1 MISRMTAEQSYALL
15 RGGRVA
21 HLGVV
26 ETGEP
31 YVVPVNY
38 VFDGEYVYLHSL
50 PGRKVDA
57 MRSDP
62 RVCVQVEDVRDDFC
76 WQSVIAFGRA
86 EELTAA
92 SARARALSLLLS
104 LFPRLTPV
112 ESLMAGDA
120 AAPAPLAFR
129 IRVERVTGL
138 SEG

>member
-1 MISRMTAEQSYALL
+1 MISRLTAEQSYALL

-26 ETGEP
+26 ERGEP

-38 VFDGEYVYLHSL
+38 AFDGEYIYLHTL

-62 RVCVQVEDVRDDFC
+62 RVCVEVEEVRDDLC
-76 WQSVIAFGRA
+76 WKSVVAFGRA
-86 EELTAA
+86 EEIKGAA
-92 SARARALSLLLS
+92 ARSQALSLLLA
-104 LFPRLTPV
+104 LFPHLTPV
-112 ESLMAGDA
+112 ESLMADDA
-120 AAPAPLAFR
+120 NAPAPLAFR
-129 IRVERVTGL
+129 IRLERVTGL